1 METGRL
7 TKRIILS
14 FLGVLFSTMPPT
26 VATLC
31 FFPLW
36 INKGSTAVLCGFT
49 LLILVACALPGYKAI
64 KRLLHSPASY
74 TLWLI
79 FFVAFLLLSKIAD
92 EMTVISFVGLISN
105 LVGAI
110 FFKLSEKERTESNE
124 RKL

>member
-7 TKRIILS
+7 TKRILLS
-14 FLGVLFSTMPPT
+14 SLGVLFSTLPPAA
-26 VATLC
+26 ATLC

-49 LLILVACALPGYKAI
+49 LLILVVCALPGYKALR
-64 KRLLHSPASY
+64 RLLHSPASY

-92 EMTVISFVGLISN
+92 EMTVISFVGFIGNLI
-105 LVGAI
+105 GAL
-110 FFKLSEKERTESNE
+110 FFKLSERERG
-124 RKL
+124 